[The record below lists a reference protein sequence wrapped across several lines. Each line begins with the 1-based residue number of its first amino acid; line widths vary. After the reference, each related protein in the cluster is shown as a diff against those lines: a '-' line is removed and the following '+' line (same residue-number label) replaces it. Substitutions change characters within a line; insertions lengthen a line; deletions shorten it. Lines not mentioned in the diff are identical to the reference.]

1 MSKVHNKKRNVGIMY
16 ELLLRFISDALIED
30 NKQAAK
36 NALSIIE
43 NRFDKKTEIYK
54 EFRLFNAL
62 AKTTVSDSA
71 IAAAILTEAKSAAR
85 RADNAALDKEKSM
98 LIKEINHELKDSGF
112 YYRRIPEY
120 KVYATIQT
128 LLNSWRDGDLSDL
141 SKTVQYES
149 KVVEHLLNEK
159 KENKDLSEIENKDVD
174 SLVVKIMTEKINK
187 KYSGKLNSDQ
197 RSLLRD
203 YVFFLSEEKEGDIL
217 NRLFAIKEKTISDLN
232 EYKESTDNKIILEKI
247 DIVIQKIQNEKIEEV
262 SDQTISRFMVV
273 SQLKNELK
281 EALNE

>member
-16 ELLLRFISDALIED
+16 ELLLRFISDSIIED
-30 NKQAAK
+30 NKKAAK
-36 NALSIIE
+36 SALSIIE
-43 NRFDKKTEIYK
+43 KRFDKSTEVYK

-62 AKTTVSDSA
+62 VKTTVSDSA

-85 RADNAALDKEKSM
+85 RANSETLNKEKSM
-98 LIKEINHELKDSGF
+98 LIREINHVLNDSNF

-128 LLNSWRDGDLSDL
+128 LLNSWRRGDSSDL

-149 KVVEHLLNEK
+149 RIVEHLLCEKNK
-159 KENKDLSEIENKDVD
+159 KEDLAEIENKDVD
-174 SLVVKIMTEKINK
+174 ALVVKIMTEKINK
-187 KYSGKLNSDQ
+187 KYAGKLNTDQ
-197 RSLLRD
+197 RDLLRD
-203 YVFFLSEEKEGDIL
+203 YVFFLSEEKEVDIL
-217 NRLFAIKEKTISDLN
+217 NRLSEVKEKTLNDLD
-232 EYKESTDNKIILEKI
+232 EYKRSTDNKVILEKI
-247 DIVIQKIQNEKIEEV
+247 DIIIEKIQSEKIEEV
-262 SDQTISRFMVV
+262 NDQTISRFMTV